1 MKSTQND
8 LVYVLDGLFVVHEV
22 AMAAGASVDYE
33 NDDDDVEDV
42 QPAKMDGEF
51 YELFLSPLP
60 QILGVSTEAL
70 RFESVRVLKSLNT
83 SLALNVRTHCP
94 EILTAVSFY
103 PEDTYRSLIDRIEKL
118 RPQTTP
124 FNLRNLSKVAQ
135 RAFSL
140 IREHQR
146 CVSSLSDI
154 VIGLALIGWVLKE
167 IKDERQC
174 AFCPAQIAP
183 EIGGKYCHNHS
194 QGNRND
200 SDRTASKQYMKYRVG
215 KQARRL
221 ADQRGIQIRTNRRSI
236 LSEPSHIRALI
247 RLLLANELPLVSDE
261 LDKIQYLLQ
270 QCPHVLEKLGG
281 LSVLEMT
288 YPDLVECI
296 RDGLNPYR
304 FRESALQFHIYAFEV
319 WLSLETEVLC
329 ITRGA
334 GKAVPKRVE
343 HAIVLAQAGNSQSDI
358 AKSMGV
364 AQSTVSS
371 WKKKYEALR
380 FALNSDFIS
389 NKNNI

>member
-1 MKSTQND
+1 MKSARND
-8 LVYVLDGLFVVHEV
+8 LIYVLDGLFVVHEV
-22 AMAAGASVDYE
+22 AMGAGASVDYE
-33 NDDDDVEDV
+33 DDDEDV

-70 RFESVRVLKSLNT
+70 SFETVRILESLNT
-83 SLALNVRTHCP
+83 SLVLNVRKHCP

-103 PEDTYRSLIDRIEKL
+103 PDDTYRSLIDRVEKL
-118 RPQTTP
+118 RPQTAP
-124 FNLRNLSKVAQ
+124 FNLRNLSKVAH

-140 IREHQR
+140 IREQKR
-146 CVSSLSDI
+146 CVSALPDI
-154 VIGLALIGWVLKE
+154 VIGLALIGWVLRE

-215 KQARRL
+215 KQARLL
-221 ADQRGIQIRTNRRSI
+221 ADQRGIQVRSKRRSI

-247 RLLLANELPLVSDE
+247 KILLANELPLESDD
-261 LDKIQYLLQ
+261 LDKIQHLLQ
-270 QCPHVLEKLGG
+270 QCPRVLEKLGG
-281 LSVLEMT
+281 LTVLEMK

-296 RDGLNPYR
+296 KDELNPYR

-319 WLSLETEVLC
+319 WLTLEAEVLPVK
-329 ITRGA
+329 RGT
-334 GKAVPKRVE
+334 GKAMPKRIE
-343 HAIVLAQAGNSQSDI
+343 EAIALAKSGNSQADV
-358 AKSMGV
+358 AKNMGV
-364 AQSTVSS
+364 TESTISS
-371 WKKKYEALR
+371 WKNKYEALR
-380 FALNSDFIS
+380 FAFANSRVPTLQS
-389 NKNNI
+389 GLE